1 VEAPIASR
9 VARLRKWT
17 ATERHQEQ
25 HRCGAQCWQS
35 AALWDKLLAGVASL
49 TSTELAVTW
58 ATQALPAKNSLIAAD
73 AKLLK
78 EAFEQKL
85 SRLSSG
91 VVEETSA
98 PPWHRG

>member
-1 VEAPIASR
+1 VLDA
-9 VARLRKWT
+9 
-17 ATERHQEQ
+17 
-25 HRCGAQCWQS
+25 GQS
-35 AALWDKLLAGVASL
+35 AALRDKLLAEVASL

-85 SRLSSG
+85 SGLSSR

-98 PPWHRG
+98 SPWHRG